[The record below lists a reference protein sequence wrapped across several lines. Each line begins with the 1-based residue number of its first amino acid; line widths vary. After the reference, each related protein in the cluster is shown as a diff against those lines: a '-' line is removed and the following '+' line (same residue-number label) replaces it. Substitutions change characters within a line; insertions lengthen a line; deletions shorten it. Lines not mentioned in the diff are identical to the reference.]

1 MKKRILVIED
11 DGLVYKMLKNAL
23 DSSLFELVRARAVDE
38 AIGAVEEDGPFDCF
52 VVDLSIFASGLSL
65 EEMAE
70 YHRREG
76 YAFLK
81 NYLWQGTE
89 EEVNELKRK
98 TIICS
103 RYVNDFR
110 KEYGDEVDGLQ
121 MVLKD
126 KGFETKVASLIEKI
140 CR

>member
-1 MKKRILVIED
+1 MAKRILIVED
-11 DGLVYKMLKNAL
+11 DGLVYKMLEKVL
-23 DSSLFELVRARAVDE
+23 GKSYEIVRARVVDE

-52 VVDLSIFASGLSL
+52 VVDLSILASGLTL
-65 EEMAE
+65 EEMDT
-70 YHRREG
+70 YKRREG

-81 NYLWQGTE
+81 NYLWHGTD
-89 EEVNELKRK
+89 EEVKELKRK

-110 KEYGDEVDGLQ
+110 REYGDETNGLL

-126 KGFETKVASLIEKI
+126 KGFDNKVASLIEKI
-140 CR
+140 CQ

>member
-1 MKKRILVIED
+1 MAKRILVVED
-11 DGLVYKMLKNAL
+11 DLLIFRMLNKSL
-23 DSSLFELVRARAVDE
+23 DSSYDIVRARAVDE

-52 VVDLSIFASGLSL
+52 VVDLSIYASGLTL
-65 EEMAE
+65 EEMAL
-70 YHRREG
+70 YKRREG

-81 NYLWQGTE
+81 NYLWKGNE
-89 EEVNELKRK
+89 NEIKELKRK

-103 RYVNDFR
+103 RYVDDLR
-110 KEYGDEVDGLQ
+110 KEYGDETEGLQ

-126 KGFETKVASLIEKI
+126 KGFEKKVSSLIEKI